1 LPLLPTFY
9 GKNLRGDF
17 LKKKSFI
24 SILFL
29 FILIPIVN
37 AQSTIKLPI
46 FGEISAELPIPLL
59 GAILGLIDGGFNPCA
74 LSVLFFLIAYL
85 MALGSR
91 KKCLLIGL
99 TYSFMIFVVYFLF
112 MYGVLN
118 VISIIGYLEVIKTV
132 VGVLIIIAGILE
144 IKDFFWYGKFA
155 SLEIP
160 KFAKSPIEKLTKAA
174 TIPSAILLGIL
185 VSLVEIPCAGAFPL
199 IYLTILAKTSGVM
212 NVLYLLWYNFF
223 FILPL
228 IVLVVVFYF
237 GLLKVE
243 EAEERRIKLRKYMRL
258 IAGLIMLS
266 LGSAMLLRVI

>member
-1 LPLLPTFY
+1 LEK
-9 GKNLRGDF
+9 KNLI
-17 LKKKSFI
+17 L
-24 SILFL
+24 ILFL
-29 FILIPIVN
+29 FILIPIVH
-37 AQSTIKLPI
+37 AQSTVKLPV
-46 FGEISAELPIPLL
+46 FGEVSTELPIPLL
-59 GAILGLIDGGFNPCA
+59 GAVLGLIDGGFNPCA

-99 TYSFMIFVVYFLF
+99 TYSFMVFVVYFLF

-118 VISIIGYLEVIKTV
+118 VISIIGYLETIKTI
-132 VGVLIIIAGILE
+132 VGILIIVAGIIEL
-144 IKDFFWYGKFA
+144 KDFFWYGRWV

-160 KFAKSPIEKLTKAA
+160 KFAKSPIERLTKTA

-185 VSLVEIPCAGAFPL
+185 VSLVEIPCAGAFPM
-199 IYLTILAKTSGVM
+199 IYLTVLARTSGAM

-223 FILPL
+223 FVLPL
-228 IVLVVVFYF
+228 VVLVIVFYF

-243 EAEERRIKLRKYMRL
+243 EAEEKRIKLRKYMRL
-258 IAGLIMLS
+258 VAGLVMLL